1 MSEYSKTFSFF
12 DQQGTE
18 ENQTAKSSDDDTYVP
33 TREDIEKTRT
43 ADFTAGSELIEK
55 PIEMGGQ
62 VPKEDL
68 LAMRYSPPFASVGAF
83 PFLSA
88 VPRPAQDED
97 DPFRKARLQKITSE
111 IGGEYS
117 YDSKEVSDKLNVP
130 TLAKLGFADNKLHVE
145 NALEQQFG
153 TGNFKVVEDKGA
165 GFLDNRFFVSVKRED
180 GTFTPFTNPTQDL
193 LTRALKYVPMG
204 TYEVTSDIAAVT
216 ASFLTSAVVTTATG
230 WEICPAGVCSVE
242 VKSPAQEPYKNKTEP
257 AVTSGTAPSTV
268 MRPERAIVKVFVSIT

>member
-1 MSEYSKTFSFF
+1 MSDYLSSPTALFF
-12 DQQGTE
+12 DQLKKE
-18 ENQTAKSSDDDTYVP
+18 QTTKSSDDDTYVP

-43 ADFTAGSELIEK
+43 ADFTTGSELIEK

-68 LAMRYSPPFASVGAF
+68 LAMRYAPPFAGLSAF

-88 VPRPAQDED
+88 VPRLAKDED
-97 DPFRKARLQKITSE
+97 DPFRKARLDKITSE

-117 YDSKEVSDKLNVP
+117 YDSKEVSDKLNVS

-153 TGNFKVVEDKGA
+153 AGNFKVVEDTGA

-216 ASFLTSAVVTTATG
+216 ASFLTSAVVTTTTSAIPGIGPGLAVVTG
-230 WEICPAGVCSVE
+230 PLSLGYSLYV
-242 VKSPAQEPYKNKTEP
+242 YN
-257 AVTSGTAPSTV
+257 
-268 MRPERAIVKVFVSIT
+268 